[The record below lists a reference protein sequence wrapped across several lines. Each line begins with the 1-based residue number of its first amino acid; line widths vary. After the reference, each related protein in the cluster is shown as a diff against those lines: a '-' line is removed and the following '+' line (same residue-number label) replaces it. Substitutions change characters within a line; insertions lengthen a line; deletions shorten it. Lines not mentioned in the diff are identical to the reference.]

1 MAFLCLKIPGCGKEV
16 NFMKHLSTF
25 ALKGNICFSLDKN
38 KLSVQE
44 QSYLVCQNGVCAGV
58 FKELPESFHGIPV
71 RDSGDALII
80 PGLSD
85 IHLHAPQ
92 YSFRGMGMDLEL
104 LDWLNTIT
112 FPEEAKYA
120 DLDYAR
126 KAYSIF
132 VEDLKKSPTTR
143 ACIFGT
149 LHVEATELLMD
160 LLEETGLK
168 TFVGK
173 VNMDRNGPAVLQEK
187 SAEESAA
194 STVRWLSDTVGKYQ
208 NTRPILTPRFTP
220 SCSDELM
227 KKLAEIQKEY
237 HLPVQSHLSEN
248 MGEISWVQELCPET
262 SFYGEAYDQFG
273 LFGGEGCPAVMAHCV
288 HSPQAEIE
296 LMKKRGVYIAHCPQ
310 SNTNLSSGIAPIREY
325 LDKGLHVGLGTDIAG
340 GHSLS
345 MLRAIAD
352 AVQVSKL
359 RWRLV
364 DDRLKA
370 LTFEEAFYLATM
382 GGGEFFGKV
391 GSFQKD
397 YAFDA
402 VILDD
407 SFYRH
412 PQPLSVRDRLERLIY
427 LSDDRCIKG
436 KYVSGRELF

>member
-1 MAFLCLKIPGCGKEV
+1 
-16 NFMKHLSTF
+16 MKHLSTF

-38 KLSVQE
+38 KLSVQK

-71 RDSGDALII
+71 RDAGDALII

-173 VNMDRNGPAVLQEK
+173 VNMDRNGSAVLQEK